1 MKKRILITGG
11 AGFIGVNAAKRF
23 MDRGWRVAVLDDLS
37 RQGTDTNLA
46 WLKRQGRLDFTRADL
61 RDARAAE
68 RWVRARRD
76 GLEFVLHLAAQVAVT
91 TSVEDPRSDFE
102 RNALGSLNIL
112 EAVRKSGKKPF
123 TVYAST
129 NKVYGG
135 MEHVRVALKAG
146 RWSYVGLPKGVSERE
161 PIDFHSPYGC
171 SKGAA
176 DQYFRDYRRIY
187 GLPTVV
193 FRQSCIYGPH
203 QQGNEDQGW
212 LAHFMKRALA
222 GRGVTVY
229 GDGRQVRDALFVD
242 DLVAAFEAAYRRRA
256 AAAGRI
262 YNVGGGPAS
271 TLSLREL
278 LAWIGA
284 RGGKK
289 LPAAW
294 DAWRPGDQK
303 VYVSDIRL
311 IGRELGWRPRTAL
324 PEGLERLWSWLAS
337 QGSEI

>member
-1 MKKRILITGG
+1 M
-11 AGFIGVNAAKRF
+11 NAAKRF

-37 RQGTDTNLA
+37 RKGTNTNIA
-46 WLKRQGRLDFTRADL
+46 WLKRQGHSVDFTRSDL
-61 RDARAAE
+61 RDAKATE
-68 RWVRARRD
+68 RWVRGRRD

-123 TVYAST
+123 MLYAST

-135 MEHVRVALKAG
+135 MEHVKVALKAG

-212 LAHFMKRALA
+212 LAHFMKAALA
-222 GRGVTVY
+222 GKGVTVY

-242 DLVAAFEAAYRRRA
+242 DLVEAFEAAYRRRA
-256 AAAGRI
+256 EVAGRI
-262 YNVGGGPAS
+262 YNVGGGPRS

-278 LAWIGA
+278 LAWIGI

-289 LPAAW
+289 LATVW
-294 DAWRPGDQK
+294 DDWRPGDQK
-303 VYVSDIRL
+303 VYVSDVRL
-311 IGRELGWRPRTAL
+311 IGRELGWRPKTTL
-324 PEGLERLWSWLAS
+324 PEGLEKLWTWLVKA
-337 QGSEI
+337 